1 MAVESIGDNAYE
13 FTADNDE
20 LLEKI
25 KVTSF
30 SAYTGDT
37 SGQIVVIGN
46 IIHIASNGVITVSSA
61 DQSVIWQSGA
71 MNANAVSIEPVD
83 IGWVYGVHVDMP
95 ANGRLVVHVE

>member
-25 KVTSF
+25 VVTSF

-37 SGQIVVIGN
+37 SGQVIVIAN
-46 IIHIASNGVITVSSA
+46 IIHIADNGVITRSSA
-61 DQSVIWQSGA
+61 DESVLWQSGA
-71 MNANAVSIEPVD
+71 MNANGFVTEPVD
-83 IGWVYGVHVDMP
+83 IGTVYGIHVDMP
-95 ANGRLVVHVE
+95 ANARLVVHVR